1 MSEIRMW
8 SITVCVAAAGCGL
21 VCALAPKNATGK
33 LLTIIVSSFFVC
45 CMLLPILKVFSLTE
59 PDIDFLPDSVVS
71 QRLSE
76 KVDDQLRKQVSETV
90 EKMIVEALSL
100 RKVKAKKIDVET
112 DTSENGGIYIRQITV
127 TVDKQDVPI
136 ALGAQASLEEQF
148 GAVVKIRG
156 AA

>member
-1 MSEIRMW
+1 MNEIRMW
-8 SITVCVAAAGCGL
+8 SITVCVAAAGCGI

-33 LLTIIVSSFFVC
+33 ILTVIVSSFFVC
-45 CMLLPILKVFSLTE
+45 CLILPILKVFSLTE
-59 PDIDFLPDSVVS
+59 PDIDFLPESAVS
-71 QRLSE
+71 RQLSE
-76 KVDDQLRKQVSETV
+76 KVDDQLHKQVRETV
-90 EKMIVEALSL
+90 EKMIGEALSL
-100 RKVKAKKIDVET
+100 RKVKTKKIDVQT

-148 GAVVKIRG
+148 GTVVKIRG